1 MLSTAASGGEAVAV
15 RSIGMQ
21 CRSVVVDSMAA
32 VRQRLGFNSALTEPP
47 GVWWLL
53 PSVLFA
59 CDGAPAWHS
68 CNPSIVTLLSVFG
81 GVQSNKIALKL
92 LHLQVL

>member
-1 MLSTAASGGEAVAV
+1 MTA
-15 RSIGMQ
+15 M
-21 CRSVVVDSMAA
+21 
-32 VRQRLGFNSALTEPP
+32 RQRLGFNSVLTDLP

-53 PSVLFA
+53 LSVLFA

-68 CNPSIVTLLSVFG
+68 CNPSIVTLLSVFD